1 MYLNYNRR
9 NKDKSKE
16 EVIMGTFSDNLAKF
30 RHQVGYT
37 QKELANQIGITRT
50 TYIKLERGL
59 KSPTLDQINQLAKC
73 LDVGIDYMIG
83 SKAVDGNKPP
93 KEAVELAE
101 KINQK
106 NHKLA
111 TKVSLDK
118 LEAVLLYVL
127 GKVGS
132 QPNIGQTVIYK
143 ILYFIDFDFYEKHD
157 RPITGLSYY
166 HNHFGPTPGSTFN
179 QLTASLIDAGK
190 LQIVKTKFHDK
201 PQIKYLANADPDLT
215 SLTGQE
221 LVHIDE
227 VLDRLS
233 HKTASQIS
241 DYAHWDTPWVVT
253 KPGQRIDYQLS
264 KYRTDLTSVMPP
276 EDEL

>member
-1 MYLNYNRR
+1 
-9 NKDKSKE
+9 
-16 EVIMGTFSDNLAKF
+16 MGAFSDNLAKF
-30 RHQVGYT
+30 RQQAGFT
-37 QKELANQIGITRT
+37 QEELADQIGITRA
-50 TYIKLERGL
+50 TYNKLERGL

-73 LDVGIDYMIG
+73 LDVGVDYLIG
-83 SKAVDGNKPP
+83 SRAIDGKKLPR
-93 KEAVELAE
+93 EAV
-101 KINQK
+101 
-106 NHKLA
+106 KLA
-111 TKVSLDK
+111 TKMNQKNRKPMTKISPDK

-127 GKVGS
+127 RKVGS
-132 QPNIGQTVIYK
+132 RPNIGQTVIYK

-166 HNHFGPTPGSTFN
+166 HNHFGPTPGLAFN
-179 QLTASLIDAGK
+179 QLTESLIAAGK
-190 LQIVKTKFHDK
+190 LQVVKAKFHNK
-201 PQIKYLANADPDLT
+201 PQTRYLANADPDLT

-241 DYAHWDTPWVVT
+241 EYAHRDTPWVAT
-253 KPGQRIDYQLS
+253 EPGKKINYQLS

>member
-1 MYLNYNRR
+1 
-9 NKDKSKE
+9 
-16 EVIMGTFSDNLAKF
+16 MGAFSDNLARF
-30 RHQVGYT
+30 RQQAGFT
-37 QKELANQIGITRT
+37 QEELANQIGITRT
-50 TYIKLERGL
+50 TYFKLERGL

-73 LDVGIDYMIG
+73 LDVGVDYLIG
-83 SKAVDGNKPP
+83 SKAIDGKKPP
-93 KEAVELAE
+93 KEAIE
-101 KINQK
+101 
-106 NHKLA
+106 LA
-111 TKVSLDK
+111 TKVNRKNCKPTTKVSPGK

-166 HNHFGPTPGSTFN
+166 HNHFGPTPGPTFD
-179 QLTASLIDAGK
+179 QLTESLIDAGK
-190 LQIVKTKFHDK
+190 LQIVKTKFHNK
-201 PQIKYLANADPDLT
+201 PQIRYLANADPDLT

-241 DYAHWDTPWVVT
+241 DYAHRDTPWVVT
-253 KPGQRIDYQLS
+253 KPGQRINYQLS